1 MKKVLIADHLKE
13 LFRGSHAFLERA
25 DVVLYSAETNDE
37 LLSIHRKEHAD
48 VIITR
53 LEMRGMKLEELF
65 ATIMKTPEL
74 REVGTLIVC
83 EDTLVNRNRCKR
95 CNVNMV
101 FTEPVDVPMLLMTVQ
116 RLMHIEPRMSYRAP
130 LAIGIQGKFKTQPIP
145 LWTENISSSGMLMR
159 AVEPLSRGDGIFFS
173 FHLSSGKN
181 IAGYGEI
188 VRAEPATD
196 TSSSFFYGIKF
207 TNVSSDDRK
216 AIADL
221 IGNADTR
228 DFNPPLQGSMRVSKR
243 R

>member
-1 MKKVLIADHLKE
+1 MKKVLIANDLKR
-13 LFRGSHAFLERA
+13 LFRGSHDFLERA
-25 DVVLYSAETNDE
+25 DVTLYSAETSDE
-37 LLSIHRKEHAD
+37 LLGIHRKEHAD
-48 VIITR
+48 VIIAK
-53 LEMRGMKLEELF
+53 LEMRGMRLEELF
-65 ATIMKTPEL
+65 AIIMKTPDL
-74 REVGTLIVC
+74 REVGSLIVC

-159 AVEPLSRGDGIFFS
+159 AIEPLSRGDGIFFS

-188 VRAEPATD
+188 VRVEPAID
-196 TSSSFFYGIKF
+196 RSSAFLYGIKF
-207 TNVSSDDRK
+207 TNVSSEDRK
-216 AIADL
+216 AIAEL
-221 IGNADTR
+221 IGSADNL
-228 DFNPPLQGSMRVSKR
+228 DFVPPVQGSMRISKR